1 LSDADV
7 IQSLLG
13 NMPLP
18 WELDG
23 GMFEMIANQDARTLI
38 KCLLR
43 FYPPFPTFQLKSRSP
58 MLSKQNKMSL
68 VLLDQSGNP
77 GEVLYV

>member
-1 LSDADV
+1 MFGSNFSDADV

-18 WELDG
+18 WELDS
-23 GMFEMIANQDARTLI
+23 GMFEMIANQDARNLI

-43 FYPPFPTFQLKSRSP
+43 LPLFPPSITKTAPLCF
-58 MLSKQNKMSL
+58 
-68 VLLDQSGNP
+68 
-77 GEVLYV
+77 